1 MKTKT
6 KRKIPYSKKG
16 SGLYIKP
23 YKGQGFYVKP
33 YKGKGYFKLLNKNGK
48 IKKRCKKR
56 RRYP

>member
-6 KRKIPYSKKG
+6 KRKIPYRKK
-16 SGLYIKP
+16 YIKP
-23 YKGQGFYVKP
+23 YKGEGFYVKP